1 MLYYYKNLDL
11 QDEIK
16 CKPPIYLTRVFHATA
31 LLTRLIP
38 HRPTIVLNDT
48 RFNNYS
54 ASSDPLAAGPKQLL

>member
-1 MLYYYKNLDL
+1 M
-11 QDEIK
+11 QT
-16 CKPPIYLTRVFHATA
+16 PIYLTRVFHATA

-48 RFNNYS
+48 RFNSYS